1 MDEKNIF
8 SQMDFGPLSEFLEDD
23 DVTDISYSN
32 GGQVWLKTL
41 SKGVYQVERPDIN
54 NPFMEKLAFQCAN
67 VMGRTFNMAHPFLD
81 SESAELRMN
90 FVHDSIA
97 TNGIACLIRKTPAKI
112 RLNKDKLIN
121 EQYITEQM
129 HDFLIKCVWG
139 HCNIMVAGETGSGK
153 TELVKYLAS
162 NTKEDEKIISIEDT
176 LELHLDKIFP
186 HRDIVAMKTNNIA
199 SYTEALVACM
209 RQNPIWILLAE
220 VRSAEAVMAVRN
232 SISSGHHI
240 ISTIHADKASSIPM
254 RMYALL
260 EGSQDIEQYLS
271 SIHRYVQIGIYVKGY
286 YSKALGRFQREI
298 MEVCEFYVDDETNKP
313 KSNMLYSKTLDG
325 KVTLHNP
332 TKKLI
337 DYLAIGNV
345 YFENED
351 IFGIGEADSKE
362 DLSNMRDSAED
373 NYANKETKNTLIDAL
388 NSGDGEEQNESP
400 ANGVNDSNG
409 GSNVTPASLPNDN
422 SSKPASPT
430 VSGVTNNSNT
440 NVSQSSPTPAVNNNV
455 AVTPSQPVPTQDQNN
470 QNAQVAKVSA
480 TPQVQQVQPQQAP
493 PQPLAPQPQQNV
505 TQPQAVQP
513 QQVVTQPGPTPQAAP
528 QQVAVQPASTTNNGA
543 AAPVGSKPASGQP
556 ATNGQPVAK
565 PVVNPT
571 PQPAGNSTVQTYA
584 QVQTP
589 KPVASQVSG
598 VQPQNVATA
607 TPTNQAA
614 PMPNIFP
621 TVSMPTPTVN
631 TVANPVNVV
640 AAENDVL

>member
-1 MDEKNIF
+1 MDEKNVF

-112 RLNKDKLIN
+112 RLNKEKLIN
-121 EQYITEQM
+121 EQYITDQM

-186 HRDIVAMKTNNIA
+186 HRDIVSMKTNNIA

-271 SIHRYVQIGIYVKGY
+271 SIHRYIQIGIYVKGY
-286 YSKALGRFQREI
+286 YSQALGRFQREI
-298 MEVCEFYVDDETNKP
+298 MEICEFYVDDDTNKP
-313 KSNMLYSKTLDG
+313 KSNVLYSKTLDG
-325 KVTLHNP
+325 RVTLHNP

-337 DYLAIGNV
+337 DYLAIGNI
-345 YFENED
+345 YFESDD
-351 IFGIGEADSKE
+351 IFGLGDADYKE
-362 DLSNMRDSAED
+362 DLSNLRDSSKD
-373 NYANKETKNTLIDAL
+373 NLATKETNSKLLNQAL
-388 NSGDGEEQNESP
+388 NQ
-400 ANGVNDSNG
+400 NDSSDETSTTSTQNTG
-409 GSNVTPASLPNDN
+409 SASNVTSNQGVNPSGGVAPSVQ
-422 SSKPASPT
+422 ST
-430 VSGVTNNSNT
+430 VSNVQNT
-440 NVSQSSPTPAVNNNV
+440 NMSTQQSYVVQPVSQVQ
-455 AVTPSQPVPTQDQNN
+455 QPVQQP
-470 QNAQVAKVSA
+470 
-480 TPQVQQVQPQQAP
+480 VQQVQQPISPFPQVGGNNVNQGVVQQQSQINAFP
-493 PQPLAPQPQQNV
+493 SVGVPNMGQVQQPNV
-505 TQPQAVQP
+505 VQP
-513 QQVVTQPGPTPQAAP
+513 QQVV
-528 QQVAVQPASTTNNGA
+528 
-543 AAPVGSKPASGQP
+543 
-556 ATNGQPVAK
+556 AT
-565 PVVNPT
+565 
-571 PQPAGNSTVQTYA
+571 
-584 QVQTP
+584 
-589 KPVASQVSG
+589 
-598 VQPQNVATA
+598 
-607 TPTNQAA
+607 
-614 PMPNIFP
+614 
-621 TVSMPTPTVN
+621 
-631 TVANPVNVV
+631 
-640 AAENDVL
+640 NDVL

>member
-1 MDEKNIF
+1 MDEKNVF

-41 SKGVYQVERPDIN
+41 SRGVYQVERPDIN

-112 RLNKDKLIN
+112 RLNKEKLIS
-121 EQYITEQM
+121 EQYITDQM

-199 SYTEALVACM
+199 SYTDSLVACM

-271 SIHRYVQIGIYVKGY
+271 SIHRYIQIGIYVKGY
-286 YSKALGRFQREI
+286 YSKALNRFQREI
-298 MEVCEFYVDDETNKP
+298 MEICEFYVDDETNKP
-313 KSNMLYSKTLDG
+313 KSNILYSKTLDG

-345 YFENED
+345 YFENDD
-351 IFGIGEADSKE
+351 IFGLGDADSKE
-362 DLSNMRDSAED
+362 DLSNLRDSSQD
-373 NYANKETKNTLIDAL
+373 NYANKETKNNLVDAL
-388 NSGDGEEQNESP
+388 NATEEGSADSTATANGGAAPSAPAPSSTGTVSP
-400 ANGVNDSNG
+400 APQVATPQPAPVAPQVAPVAPAQAATPQPVPATPVAAAQQVAPAPSTP
-409 GSNVTPASLPNDN
+409 SPVSATPVSTSAVTPASTP
-422 SSKPASPT
+422 SAPVTQPAAPAA
-430 VSGVTNNSNT
+430 
-440 NVSQSSPTPAVNNNV
+440 PAV
-455 AVTPSQPVPTQDQNN
+455 TSQV
-470 QNAQVAKVSA
+470 
-480 TPQVQQVQPQQAP
+480 QVQPTATVPPAP
-493 PQPLAPQPQQNV
+493 SIFPS
-505 TQPQAVQP
+505 VQSS
-513 QQVVTQPGPTPQAAP
+513 G
-528 QQVAVQPASTTNNGA
+528 QVAV
-543 AAPVGSKPASGQP
+543 P
-556 ATNGQPVAK
+556 AT
-565 PVVNPT
+565 T
-571 PQPAGNSTVQTYA
+571 
-584 QVQTP
+584 
-589 KPVASQVSG
+589 
-598 VQPQNVATA
+598 
-607 TPTNQAA
+607 
-614 PMPNIFP
+614 
-621 TVSMPTPTVN
+621 
-631 TVANPVNVV
+631 
-640 AAENDVL
+640 NDVL

>member
-1 MDEKNIF
+1 MDEKNVF

-112 RLNKDKLIN
+112 RLNKEKLIN
-121 EQYITEQM
+121 EQYITDQM

-186 HRDIVAMKTNNIA
+186 HRDIVSMKTNNIA

-271 SIHRYVQIGIYVKGY
+271 SIHRYIQIGIYVKGY
-286 YSKALGRFQREI
+286 YSQALGRFQREI
-298 MEVCEFYVDDETNKP
+298 MEICEFYVDDDTNKP
-313 KSNMLYSKTLDG
+313 KSNVLYSKTLDG
-325 KVTLHNP
+325 RVTLHNP
-332 TKKLI
+332 TRKLI
-337 DYLAIGNV
+337 DYLAIGNI
-345 YFENED
+345 YFESDD
-351 IFGIGEADSKE
+351 IFGLGEADYKE
-362 DLSNMRDSAED
+362 DLSNLRDSSKD
-373 NYANKETKNTLIDAL
+373 NLATKETNSKLLNQAL
-388 NSGDGEEQNESP
+388 NQDDNSDETSTTSTQNTGS
-400 ANGVNDSNG
+400 A
-409 GSNVTPASLPNDN
+409 SNVTSNQGVNPSGGVAPSVQ
-422 SSKPASPT
+422 ST
-430 VSGVTNNSNT
+430 VSNVQNT
-440 NVSQSSPTPAVNNNV
+440 NMSTQQNSVVQPVSQVQ
-455 AVTPSQPVPTQDQNN
+455 QPVQQP
-470 QNAQVAKVSA
+470 
-480 TPQVQQVQPQQAP
+480 VQQVQQPISPFPQVGGNNVNQGVVQQQSQINAFP
-493 PQPLAPQPQQNV
+493 SVGVPNMGQVQQPNV
-505 TQPQAVQP
+505 VQP
-513 QQVVTQPGPTPQAAP
+513 QQVV
-528 QQVAVQPASTTNNGA
+528 
-543 AAPVGSKPASGQP
+543 
-556 ATNGQPVAK
+556 AT
-565 PVVNPT
+565 
-571 PQPAGNSTVQTYA
+571 
-584 QVQTP
+584 
-589 KPVASQVSG
+589 
-598 VQPQNVATA
+598 
-607 TPTNQAA
+607 
-614 PMPNIFP
+614 
-621 TVSMPTPTVN
+621 
-631 TVANPVNVV
+631 
-640 AAENDVL
+640 NDVL

>member
-1 MDEKNIF
+1 MDDKNVF
-8 SQMDFGPLSEFLEDD
+8 SQMDFGPLSEFLEND

-41 SKGVYQVERPDIN
+41 TKGVYQVERPDIN

-112 RLNKDKLIN
+112 RLNKEKLIS
-121 EQYITEQM
+121 EQYVTDQM

-162 NTKEDEKIISIEDT
+162 NAKEDEKIISIEDT

-232 SISSGHHI
+232 SISSGHHV

-271 SIHRYVQIGIYVKGY
+271 SIHRYIQIGIYVKGY
-286 YSKALGRFQREI
+286 YSKVLGRFQREI
-298 MEVCEFYVDDETNKP
+298 MEVCEFYVDEDNHP
-313 KSNMLYSKTLDG
+313 RSNELYQKTLDG
-325 KVTLHNP
+325 KVTLRNP
-332 TKKLI
+332 TQKLI

-345 YFENED
+345 YFENND
-351 IFGIGEADSKE
+351 IFGLGDADTKE
-362 DLSNMRDSAED
+362 DLSNYRDSSED
-373 NYANKETKNTLIDAL
+373 NLANKTTVNKISAAL
-388 NSGDGEEQNESP
+388 NTQATEKTEPPAESL
-400 ANGVNDSNG
+400 DEK
-409 GSNVTPASLPNDN
+409 
-422 SSKPASPT
+422 SSA
-430 VSGVTNNSNT
+430 
-440 NVSQSSPTPAVNNNV
+440 
-455 AVTPSQPVPTQDQNN
+455 TPSQANGT
-470 QNAQVAKVSA
+470 
-480 TPQVQQVQPQQAP
+480 T
-493 PQPLAPQPQQNV
+493 
-505 TQPQAVQP
+505 
-513 QQVVTQPGPTPQAAP
+513 AAP
-528 QQVAVQPASTTNNGA
+528 AKPAAPAQAAVQPAAQQPAQVATQPVAQAPAASAQPAVATQPKPVQQVAQPAPVAAPAATQA
-543 AAPVGSKPASGQP
+543 AAPATQP
-556 ATNGQPVAK
+556 A
-565 PVVNPT
+565 
-571 PQPAGNSTVQTYA
+571 QPA
-584 QVQTP
+584 
-589 KPVASQVSG
+589 
-598 VQPQNVATA
+598 
-607 TPTNQAA
+607 
-614 PMPNIFP
+614 FP
-621 TVSMPTPTVN
+621 TVTVPSSPTAAQA
-631 TVANPVNVV
+631 TVATN
-640 AAENDVL
+640 EVL

>member
-1 MDEKNIF
+1 MDEKNVF

-41 SKGVYQVERPDIN
+41 SRGVYQVERPDIN

-112 RLNKDKLIN
+112 RLNKDKLIS
-121 EQYITEQM
+121 EQYITDQM

-199 SYTEALVACM
+199 SYTESLVACM

-271 SIHRYVQIGIYVKGY
+271 SIHRYIQIGIYVKGY

-298 MEVCEFYVDDETNKP
+298 MEICEFYVDDDTNKP
-313 KSNMLYSKTLDG
+313 KSNILYSKTLDG
-325 KVTLHNP
+325 RVTLHNP

-337 DYLAIGNV
+337 DYLAIGNI
-345 YFENED
+345 YFPTDD
-351 IFGIGEADSKE
+351 IFGLGDADYKE
-362 DLSNMRDSAED
+362 DLSNLRDSSKD
-373 NYANKETKNTLIDAL
+373 NLAMKETNANLLNQAL
-388 NSGDGEEQNESP
+388 NQDGDDAQQNAGAQP
-400 ANGVNDSNG
+400 VLNQATNGANPPLQS
-409 GSNVTPASLPNDN
+409 A
-422 SSKPASPT
+422 
-430 VSGVTNNSNT
+430 VTNQQVKQNIQ
-440 NVSQSSPTPAVNNNV
+440 VQPNV
-455 AVTPSQPVPTQDQNN
+455 AQTSQQQVTQSQNN
-470 QNAQVAKVSA
+470 QVSNGQVQANVF
-480 TPQVQQVQPQQAP
+480 PQVGGQNTNQVVNQQPMQVNAFPSVAVPNSGQVPV
-493 PQPLAPQPQQNV
+493 QQNV
-505 TQPQAVQP
+505 VP
-513 QQVVTQPGPTPQAAP
+513 QQVV
-528 QQVAVQPASTTNNGA
+528 
-543 AAPVGSKPASGQP
+543 
-556 ATNGQPVAK
+556 AT
-565 PVVNPT
+565 
-571 PQPAGNSTVQTYA
+571 
-584 QVQTP
+584 
-589 KPVASQVSG
+589 
-598 VQPQNVATA
+598 
-607 TPTNQAA
+607 
-614 PMPNIFP
+614 
-621 TVSMPTPTVN
+621 
-631 TVANPVNVV
+631 
-640 AAENDVL
+640 NDVL

>member
-1 MDEKNIF
+1 MDEKNVF

-41 SKGVYQVERPDIN
+41 SRGVYQVERPDIN

-112 RLNKDKLIN
+112 RLNKDKLIS
-121 EQYITEQM
+121 EQYITDQM

-199 SYTEALVACM
+199 SYTESLVACM

-271 SIHRYVQIGIYVKGY
+271 SIHRYIQIGIYVKGY

-298 MEVCEFYVDDETNKP
+298 MEICEFYVDDDTNKP
-313 KSNMLYSKTLDG
+313 KSNILYSKTLDG
-325 KVTLHNP
+325 RVTLHNP

-337 DYLAIGNV
+337 DYLAIGNI
-345 YFENED
+345 YFPTDD
-351 IFGIGEADSKE
+351 IFGLGDADYKE
-362 DLSNMRDSAED
+362 DLSNLRDSSKD
-373 NYANKETKNTLIDAL
+373 NLAMKETNANLLNQAL
-388 NSGDGEEQNESP
+388 NQDSDDAQQN
-400 ANGVNDSNG
+400 AGAQQVLNQASNG
-409 GSNVTPASLPNDN
+409 ANPPLQSA
-422 SSKPASPT
+422 
-430 VSGVTNNSNT
+430 VTNQQVKQNIQ
-440 NVSQSSPTPAVNNNV
+440 VQPNV
-455 AVTPSQPVPTQDQNN
+455 AQTSQQQITQSQNN
-470 QNAQVAKVSA
+470 QVSNGQVQANAF
-480 TPQVQQVQPQQAP
+480 PQVGGQNTNQVVNQQPMQVNAFPSVAVPNSGQVPV
-493 PQPLAPQPQQNV
+493 QQNV
-505 TQPQAVQP
+505 VP
-513 QQVVTQPGPTPQAAP
+513 QQVV
-528 QQVAVQPASTTNNGA
+528 
-543 AAPVGSKPASGQP
+543 
-556 ATNGQPVAK
+556 AT
-565 PVVNPT
+565 
-571 PQPAGNSTVQTYA
+571 
-584 QVQTP
+584 
-589 KPVASQVSG
+589 
-598 VQPQNVATA
+598 
-607 TPTNQAA
+607 
-614 PMPNIFP
+614 
-621 TVSMPTPTVN
+621 
-631 TVANPVNVV
+631 
-640 AAENDVL
+640 NDVL